1 MAQCTRNGKSPLRYI
16 GILRKDRMAMG
27 GPNETTSG
35 RGDAKGKGYL
45 PPELIVNTSA
55 TPPASM
61 PTA

>member
-1 MAQCTRNGKSPLRYI
+1 MRYI